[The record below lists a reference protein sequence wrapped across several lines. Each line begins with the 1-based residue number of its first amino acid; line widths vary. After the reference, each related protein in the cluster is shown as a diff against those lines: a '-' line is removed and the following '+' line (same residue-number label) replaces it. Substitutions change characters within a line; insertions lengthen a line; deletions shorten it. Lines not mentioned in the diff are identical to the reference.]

1 MKYGEAVKCVF
12 TRPVLVFMAR
22 PAGTPWINLLPW
34 QSSVG
39 GQNQLWVKSPMG
51 PMYVL
56 SYIESLYACYNY
68 MIYQTNAYMH
78 YMHCEKG
85 NMLWNDAC
93 FQPLV
98 GHRFLGQ
105 DSNALQEQ
113 LDQIHENLG
122 CLETSNITG
131 KALVF
136 MMVLQWLMIF
146 FNLMEND
153 SWCFMFKKNMKELSD
168 AFIKARFW

>member
-1 MKYGEAVKCVF
+1 
-12 TRPVLVFMAR
+12 
-22 PAGTPWINLLPW
+22 
-34 QSSVG
+34 
-39 GQNQLWVKSPMG
+39 
-51 PMYVL
+51 
-56 SYIESLYACYNY
+56 
-68 MIYQTNAYMH
+68 
-78 YMHCEKG
+78 
-85 NMLWNDAC
+85 
-93 FQPLV
+93 
-98 GHRFLGQ
+98 LGQ

-153 SWCFMFKKNMKELSD
+153 S
-168 AFIKARFW
+168 